1 MAKIKPASKRTPVS
15 RKKDVARMKPAARL
29 NSKSKARIKGSWDS
43 FQVSGVIGGTSN
55 FTLNADFT
63 STRQQIAVI
72 VPCGEK
78 LVLKRTRFCFGDAKN
93 RFVVAVLGGNRFQSA
108 SSCAEE
114 KPNFVL
120 FENTGTEDTT
130 VLLVFAVHNAST
142 TTSTVFQS
150 DGWQANFEID

>member
-1 MAKIKPASKRTPVS
+1 MAIMKRGSKQKPVS
-15 RKKDVARMKPAARL
+15 RTKSLLRRKPVARVS
-29 NSKSKARIKGSWDS
+29 SKSKASIKGTWDS

-63 STRQQIAVI
+63 ATRQQIAVI

-78 LVLKRTRFCFGDAKN
+78 LVLKRARFCFGDAKN
-93 RFVVAVLGGNRFQSA
+93 RFIVAVLGGSTFQSA

-114 KPNFVL
+114 QPNFVL
-120 FENTGTEDTT
+120 FTNDGKEDRT

-142 TTSTVFQS
+142 TASTVFQS
-150 DGWQANFEID
+150 DGWQTHFEIE